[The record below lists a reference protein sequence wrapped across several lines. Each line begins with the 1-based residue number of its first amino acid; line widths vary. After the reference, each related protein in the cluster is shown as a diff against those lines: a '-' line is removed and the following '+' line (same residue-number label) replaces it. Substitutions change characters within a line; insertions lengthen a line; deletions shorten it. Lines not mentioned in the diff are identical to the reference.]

1 MCSPARDGG
10 PPLEVNPILETLE
23 KTDKLYAHHMARA
36 AWHGSRIILQQ
47 VSAES
52 PVIFDFI
59 RSSILPV
66 GETGI
71 PSQRDATFFPRNW
84 MPFWSTL
91 PRFSATWANSAC
103 VCFTEQVQ
111 VFLFPELIPKQGD
124 CDQKFIPDMTVESL
138 RKMAAISP
146 QVRSKLEMAVK
157 PLLAVPPYAL
167 GYPGTNALSNYYPSA
182 ILIPKTRLPKASV
195 MMERLSIGPENTRI
209 LLMPGSTTASGRT
222 TVSKTSFMRIA
233 LPSTT
238 TRISLATAS
247 SPPSSSA
254 SKPVRTLS
262 DFSPRPSTSLSA
274 TELAS
279 LSVKLSPESTTS
291 TSRARPSALSLEK
304 P

>member
-1 MCSPARDGG
+1 
-10 PPLEVNPILETLE
+10 
-23 KTDKLYAHHMARA
+23 MARA
-36 AWHGSRIILQQ
+36 AWHGSRIILRQ

-52 PVIFDFI
+52 PVIFDLI

-66 GETGI
+66 GETGT

-146 QVRSKLEMAVK
+146 QVRSKLEMVVK

-209 LLMPGSTTASGRT
+209 LLMPGSTTPSGRT

-238 TRISLATAS
+238 TRISLATGS

-254 SKPVRTLS
+254 SKPVCTLS
-262 DFSPRPSTSLSA
+262 DFSPRPSTSFSA

-279 LSVKLSPESTTS
+279 FSVKLSPESTTS

>member
-1 MCSPARDGG
+1 M
-10 PPLEVNPILETLE
+10 
-23 KTDKLYAHHMARA
+23 
-36 AWHGSRIILQQ
+36 
-47 VSAES
+47 
-52 PVIFDFI
+52 
-59 RSSILPV
+59 
-66 GETGI
+66 
-71 PSQRDATFFPRNW
+71 
-84 MPFWSTL
+84 
-91 PRFSATWANSAC
+91 
-103 VCFTEQVQ
+103 
-111 VFLFPELIPKQGD
+111 FLFPELIPKQGD

-146 QVRSKLEMAVK
+146 QVRSKLEMVVK
-157 PLLAVPPYAL
+157 PLLGVPPYAL
-167 GYPGTNALSNYYPSA
+167 GYPGTNALSNYNPSA
-182 ILIPKTRLPKASV
+182 ILNVIPKTRLPKASV

-238 TRISLATAS
+238 TRISLATGS

-262 DFSPRPSTSLSA
+262 DFSPRPSTSFSA